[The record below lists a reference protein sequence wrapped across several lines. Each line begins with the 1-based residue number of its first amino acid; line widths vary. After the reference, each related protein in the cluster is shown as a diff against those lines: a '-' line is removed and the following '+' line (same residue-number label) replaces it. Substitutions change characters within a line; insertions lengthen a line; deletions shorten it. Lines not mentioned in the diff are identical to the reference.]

1 MRLRVAPAND
11 MTIYSQ
17 IEDSPMIV
25 EIKIAA
31 KSTPCLFGI
40 GVVVQIDLSVLECAP
55 EAFG

>member
-1 MRLRVAPAND
+1 